1 MVRPPGVLTRF
12 NRVLDGLLEQR
23 LPAPPEALRRG
34 PFQGGAFSSRLRS
47 PWLTARLG
55 LALGTAF
62 AVCFVTGLLSHLIQ
76 HPPVWFGWPAR
87 PTGLYRVTQ
96 GLHVATGIAAIG
108 LLTAKLWSVY
118 PKLFAWPPARSVGHA
133 LERLSALVLIA
144 AALFQLT
151 TGVLNI
157 AAWYAVMPFAFIASH
172 YWVAWLAIGALLL
185 HVAVKLPI
193 IQGGLSRGRPAP
205 PAAVGTLSRRGF
217 LAMVGATAGV
227 ITVATAGQTLRPLSR
242 ISVLAPRRPDLGP
255 QGLPVNTSA
264 VAAGV
269 TELLGDPGYRMV
281 LSGPSGTRE
290 LTLDELREL
299 PQTTVQ
305 LPITCVEGWSATGR
319 WTGVRMR
326 DLMALTGGDVPGAAV
341 SVESLQQ
348 GGAYSTSLL
357 DPDHA
362 ADPLTLIALRLN
374 DEPLHPDHGY
384 PARLIAPNRPGVMQT
399 KWVHVVRVMAP

>member
-1 MVRPPGVLTRF
+1 
-12 NRVLDGLLEQR
+12 
-23 LPAPPEALRRG
+23 
-34 PFQGGAFSSRLRS
+34 
-47 PWLTARLG
+47 
-55 LALGTAF
+55 
-62 AVCFVTGLLSHLIQ
+62 
-76 HPPVWFGWPAR
+76 
-87 PTGLYRVTQ
+87 
-96 GLHVATGIAAIG
+96 VATGIAAIG

-118 PKLFAWPPARSVGHA
+118 PKLFAWPPARTVGHA
-133 LERLSALVLIA
+133 LERLSVLVLIA

-172 YWVAWLAIGALLL
+172 FCVAWLAIGALLL

-193 IQGGLSRGRPAP
+193 IQGGLSRGRAA
-205 PAAVGTLSRRGF
+205 PAAALGGLSRRGF
-217 LAMVGATAGV
+217 LAVVGATVGL
-227 ITVATAGQTLRPLSR
+227 ITLATVGQTLRPLSR
-242 ISVLAPRRPDLGP
+242 ISVLAPRRPDIGP

-269 TELLGDPGYRMV
+269 TDVLGDPAYRMA

-290 LTLDELREL
+290 LTLAELQAL

-319 WTGVRMR
+319 WTGVRVR
-326 DLMALTGGDVPGAAV
+326 DLMALTGGDRPGASV

-348 GGAYSTSLL
+348 GSPYSTSLL

-399 KWVHVVRVMAP
+399 KWVHGVRVMAP